1 MTAARDSTTM
11 TLLQMRARRVVRL
24 PPVRIVIGLV
34 LAVVLLL
41 PVQVLAAGASS
52 TSVRGVAVELYAGL
66 AAAIALWLL
75 GRFVEHRPLD
85 ETGLGPTRVWQVLL
99 GLAIGAAIAATAVG
113 MLALIGSYS
122 VVGKGDLSGSWSNV
136 LMLLGFELGS
146 AALQAILFY
155 GIVFRILLEWLGRWP
170 AIALSVILFGLLHL
184 TAAQATLFSAL
195 VAGVAGGALLGLSY
209 IVTRAVWL
217 PLGVLWGLNFL
228 FAEVF
233 GAIPSSKHRLLEVR
247 LSGSDLL
254 TGGPAGVEGGAVT
267 LAASAVAIAA
277 IVLWRRSALQGTR

>member
-1 MTAARDSTTM
+1 LTAARDSTTM

-75 GRFVEHRPLD
+75 GRFAEHRPLD
-85 ETGLGPTRVWQVLL
+85 QIGLGPTRVWQVLL